1 MSRRAEMDLAEITHF
16 IALDNPARAF
26 KFEEELL
33 EHARKIERAP
43 LAYAERADLRAGLRS
58 CAHGAYVIF
67 FTFDDR
73 SVRIERIIHG
83 SRDLAAVLDP

>member
-67 FTFDDR
+67 FTFDDL

-83 SRDLAAVLDP
+83 SRDLVAVLHP